1 MQGLVAPPVKSLVV
15 NIIGFVGQEA
25 KLSVLNKYLYNKR
38 EK

>member
-15 NIIGFVGQEA
+15 NIIGFVGQEG
-25 KLSVLNKYLYNKR
+25 KLSVLNKCFYNKI